1 MMGFAPGWSK
11 RAAGAHLPAWLLLGI
26 PVGASL
32 CAVALLVYDHAHAL
46 HPVAVALA
54 AATIVAAIGRLI
66 VSFREVT
73 TLAHS
78 HQLALTDELTGLG
91 NRRAFYEHVDSHLA
105 GEPDRTGAL
114 LLLDLDRFKE
124 VNDSLGHH
132 AGDDLLRQVATR

>member
-1 MMGFAPGWSK
+1 MSTTT
-11 RAAGAHLPAWLLLGI
+11 
-26 PVGASL
+26 
-32 CAVALLVYDHAHAL
+32 AHAL

-91 NRRAFYEHVDSHLA
+91 NRRAFYEHVDSLPRLGA
-105 GEPDRTGAL
+105 GSHRRTA
-114 LLLDLDRFKE
+114 
-124 VNDSLGHH
+124 
-132 AGDDLLRQVATR
+132 AA

>member
-1 MMGFAPGWSK
+1 AIGTA
-11 RAAGAHLPAWLLLGI
+11 LPAWVLFGI
-26 PVGASL
+26 PVLATL
-32 CAVALLVYDHAHAL
+32 CAVTLLVYSNSNDV
-46 HPVAVALA
+46 HPIAISLA
-54 AATIVAAIGRLI
+54 AATVVASLGRMI

-91 NRRAFYEHVDSHLA
+91 NRRAFYEQVQVRMAAL
-105 GEPDRTGAL
+105 PDDLPSAL

-132 AGDDLLRQVATR
+132 AGDDLL